1 MIKITKDGKT
11 IVGNNEDSSNPN
23 TMIWFEK
30 GQTNKFGVMYVGFDN
45 FFPQGGINEAGLVFD
60 GFTQSFRAVNDT
72 LGKKKIKSSEL
83 SKMIMQRCSTVEE
96 VKDLI
101 SQYNIAFWAS
111 GVLRFVDKS
120 GKYLYVDGDSLI
132 FGQKDWFV
140 QTNKRPYEKK
150 ECWRLDKG
158 NELLNIKYEST
169 IDFCKSIMDS
179 IHQDTDWGGTLYT
192 TIYDL
197 EKGTVSLY
205 YFHDFTNG
213 YTFDLTEEL
222 NIGDHSYSMHELL
235 PKGKKGNEFNFKYN
249 KIQNA
254 IKNLADSN
262 LINDSISIFAIKDSI
277 LKSNI
282 SKYIWVSK
290 ISNFADQYKQKGEL
304 IKGIR
309 YYRLNVEL
317 FPDLWYVFDN
327 LGDAYYD
334 NRETILALENYN
346 IAINVNPDNQ
356 KVLIK
361 IEKLK
366 KELEK

>member
-1 MIKITKDGKT
+1 
-11 IVGNNEDSSNPN
+11 
-23 TMIWFEK
+23 
-30 GQTNKFGVMYVGFDN
+30 
-45 FFPQGGINEAGLVFD
+45 
-60 GFTQSFRAVNDT
+60 
-72 LGKKKIKSSEL
+72 
-83 SKMIMQRCSTVEE
+83 
-96 VKDLI
+96 
-101 SQYNIAFWAS
+101 
-111 GVLRFVDKS
+111 
-120 GKYLYVDGDSLI
+120 
-132 FGQKDWFV
+132 
-140 QTNKRPYEKK
+140 
-150 ECWRLDKG
+150 
-158 NELLNIKYEST
+158 
-169 IDFCKSIMDS
+169 MDS